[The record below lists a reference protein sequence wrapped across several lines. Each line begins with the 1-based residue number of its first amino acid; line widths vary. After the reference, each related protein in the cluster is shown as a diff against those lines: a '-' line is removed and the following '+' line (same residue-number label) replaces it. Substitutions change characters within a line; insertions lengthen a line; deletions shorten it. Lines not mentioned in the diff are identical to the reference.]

1 VVAHLASNRGEQ
13 EEQPFHNFRI
23 LIDYAIVLL
32 SLQRACVRSSR
43 SGNESC
49 HLDRHLSFGV
59 ATADLL
65 MIGPGR
71 LDNRRIEV
79 KLSEI

>member
-1 VVAHLASNRGEQ
+1 VVAQLASNRGEQ

-32 SLQRACVRSSR
+32 SLQRACVRS
-43 SGNESC
+43 GNESC
-49 HLDRHLSFGV
+49 HLDRHFAFGE

-71 LDNRRIEV
+71 FGNRRIEV
-79 KLSEI
+79 ILSEI